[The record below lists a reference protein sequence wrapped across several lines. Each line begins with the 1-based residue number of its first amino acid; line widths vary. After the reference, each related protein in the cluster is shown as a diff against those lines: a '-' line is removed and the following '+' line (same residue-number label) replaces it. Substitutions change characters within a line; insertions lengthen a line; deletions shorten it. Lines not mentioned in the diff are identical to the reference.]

1 MGAALDVVQKGYAAF
16 GRRDIPALLQLIA
29 DEVDWKEVCPAS
41 LPYAGLHR
49 NPTEVAEFFAAL
61 AQVEDVT
68 VFEPQE
74 FIEAGENVTVLGY
87 SESTVRDTK
96 LKVQSEWVQV
106 FTVRNGKITRW
117 RGFFD
122 TAARFGH

>member
-1 MGAALDVVQKGYAAF
+1 MGAALDIVQKGYAAF
-16 GRRDIPALLQLIA
+16 GSGDIPALLKLVA

-41 LPYAGLHR
+41 LPYSGLPR
-49 NPTEVAEFFAAL
+49 NPNEVADFFAAINQ
-61 AQVEDVT
+61 AEDVT
-68 VFEPQE
+68 VFEPRE

-87 SESTVRDTK
+87 LETTVRETQ
-96 LKVQSEWVQV
+96 LKVQSEWVHV

-117 RGFFD
+117 ISFFD